1 MRILIADDNVLVR
14 SGIAD
19 LLRNNGWE
27 VCGEAS
33 NGTEAIQQA
42 RVLLPDVLLLDI
54 SMPGIGGLE
63 IATGLRHELP
73 ALKIVIISH
82 HDFHQLLTHTPKHL
96 ADAFVDKA
104 RLGTD
109 LLPAIT
115 KLFDNA

>member
-19 LLRNNGWE
+19 LLRDNGWE

-33 NGTEAIQQA
+33 NGTEAILQA
-42 RVLLPDVLLLDI
+42 RVLFPDVILLDI

-63 IATGLRHELP
+63 IASGLRHELP
-73 ALKIVIISH
+73 ALKIVIVSQ
-82 HDFHQLLTHTPKHL
+82 HDFDQLLTDTSKRF

-115 KLFDNA
+115 KLFDN